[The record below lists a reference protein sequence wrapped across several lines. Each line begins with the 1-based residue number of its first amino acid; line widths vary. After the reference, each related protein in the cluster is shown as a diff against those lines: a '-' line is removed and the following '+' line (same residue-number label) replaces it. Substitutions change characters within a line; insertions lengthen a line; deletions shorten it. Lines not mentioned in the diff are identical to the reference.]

1 METYHVGLI
10 ALGFFAL
17 FILFA
22 FLSWRRKIKAQEK
35 VVSKPQAIEDSGNGL
50 RCFYVATTFAGRPLD
65 RVIAHGLAHRGHA
78 GLLVTSEGVQVS
90 RTGEVGFLIP
100 SSDLLEVSKGAAV
113 IDRVVEKEG
122 LVVLRWR
129 LGSTELETHFRFV
142 DAQLRSA
149 ALAALSSLAG
159 S

>member
-10 ALGFFAL
+10 ALGIFAL
-17 FILFA
+17 FVLFA
-22 FLSWRRKIKAQEK
+22 FLSWRRRIAAQEK
-35 VVSKPQAIEDSGNGL
+35 IVLKPQEIEASDAGL
-50 RCFYVATTFAGRPLD
+50 KCFYVATTFAGRPLD

-78 GLLVTSEGVQVS
+78 SLSVTTAGVEVS

-100 SSDLLEVSKGAAV
+100 SADLLLVSKGAAV

-129 LGSTELETHFRFV
+129 LGSSVLETHFRFV
-142 DAQLRSA
+142 DVQIRTSTLE
-149 ALAALSSLAG
+149 ALKSQVG